1 MLLLC
6 CFSWEET
13 FGWLST
19 AYVRLSANTSFQSS
33 ASCCHSSRCAHQLN
47 PLSCGWAGWQVSGQH
62 LSLQLSV
69 FPSVPA
75 LPHSTDLTSTLST
88 LSPPLTSMWR
98 LNSSWCIWP
107 SASEV
112 HRSFLLLFF
121 LTLLHVEVSSP
132 DHLLL
137 CPYVCVNLNHTNHRR
152 VIIIIAPFLVVPF
165 PAARASCSTNAPLR
179 LPASF
184 LPSSGNNSHESQH
197 DTALGWKFTAFP
209 SSCCGCNHPG
219 RAVAPSRLPPVF
231 LNRAA
236 WEKRKLWKT

>member
-88 LSPPLTSMWR
+88 SNLHVEIKLLMM
-98 LNSSWCIWP
+98 CIWP

-112 HRSFLLLFF
+112 HRSFFFLFF
-121 LTLLHVEVSSP
+121 FYPATRCSIISRSSP
-132 DHLLL
+132 PLPERL
-137 CPYVCVNLNHTNHRR
+137 CESEPHQSSSSNNHYCS
-152 VIIIIAPFLVVPF
+152 VPRCTF
-165 PAARASCSTNAPLR
+165 
-179 LPASF
+179 
-184 LPSSGNNSHESQH
+184 
-197 DTALGWKFTAFP
+197 
-209 SSCCGCNHPG
+209 SSCQ
-219 RAVAPSRLPPVF
+219 SQL
-231 LNRAA
+231 
-236 WEKRKLWKT
+236 

>member
-112 HRSFLLLFF
+112 HRSFFVVVFF
-121 LTLLHVEVSSP
+121 NAATRWSIISRSSP
-132 DHLLL
+132 PLPERL
-137 CPYVCVNLNHTNHRR
+137 CESEPHQSSSSNNHYCS
-152 VIIIIAPFLVVPF
+152 VPRCTF
-165 PAARASCSTNAPLR
+165 
-179 LPASF
+179 
-184 LPSSGNNSHESQH
+184 
-197 DTALGWKFTAFP
+197 
-209 SSCCGCNHPG
+209 SSCQ
-219 RAVAPSRLPPVF
+219 SQL
-231 LNRAA
+231 
-236 WEKRKLWKT
+236 

>member
-1 MLLLC
+1 MNDFFFFFLLATMLLLC

-88 LSPPLTSMWR
+88 SNLHVEIKLLMVYLTLCFRGAQEFFVVVFFNAATRWSIISRSSPPL
-98 LNSSWCIWP
+98 
-107 SASEV
+107 
-112 HRSFLLLFF
+112 
-121 LTLLHVEVSSP
+121 
-132 DHLLL
+132 
-137 CPYVCVNLNHTNHRR
+137 
-152 VIIIIAPFLVVPF
+152 
-165 PAARASCSTNAPLR
+165 PLR
-179 LPASF
+179 LCESEPHQ
-184 LPSSGNNSHESQH
+184 SSSSNNHYCSVPRC
-197 DTALGWKFTAFP
+197 TF
-209 SSCCGCNHPG
+209 SSCQ
-219 RAVAPSRLPPVF
+219 SQL
-231 LNRAA
+231 
-236 WEKRKLWKT
+236 

>member
-13 FGWLST
+13 FGWLSS

-88 LSPPLTSMWR
+88 SNLHVEIKLLMM
-98 LNSSWCIWP
+98 CIWP

-112 HRSFLLLFF
+112 HRRFLLLFF
-121 LTLLHVEVSSP
+121 LTLLHVAVSSP

-137 CPYVCVNLNHTNHRR
+137 CPNACVNLSHTNHRR

>member
-13 FGWLST
+13 FGWLSS

-88 LSPPLTSMWR
+88 SNLHVEIKLLMM
-98 LNSSWCIWP
+98 CIWP

-112 HRSFLLLFF
+112 HRSFFCCFF
-121 LTLLHVEVSSP
+121 FNAATRWSIISRSSP
-132 DHLLL
+132 PLPERL
-137 CPYVCVNLNHTNHRR
+137 CESEPHQSSSSNNHYCS
-152 VIIIIAPFLVVPF
+152 VPRCTF
-165 PAARASCSTNAPLR
+165 
-179 LPASF
+179 
-184 LPSSGNNSHESQH
+184 
-197 DTALGWKFTAFP
+197 
-209 SSCCGCNHPG
+209 SSCQ
-219 RAVAPSRLPPVF
+219 SQL
-231 LNRAA
+231 
-236 WEKRKLWKT
+236 